1 MIKLKLPTHWPPDA
15 KNWLTGKDPHAEKDW
30 RQEEKGTTEDEMV
43 NGITDST
50 DVSLS
55 KLWELVT
62 DTEAWLAAVLVVT
75 KSRTWLSDWTTN
87 VALVIKNLSAN
98 AGRPKRHRVWKIPW
112 RSAWVTHSSILAC
125 RVQGRLHSIGS
136 HRVRHN
142 WSNLAHVHLSL
153 MCAIYEFEHIQ
164 LPMISSCP
172 SRGETH
178 STSQI
183 SLVSL
188 CICFVVLTLDIK
200 AAF

>member
-1 MIKLKLPTHWPPDA
+1 MDVSAKPQDIEAESKYKRWSGRRKHNGVWRQWMNYWINAVLILLKFMLKSCQYLRQTFRYRQPEKYCIQPT
-15 KNWLTGKDPHAEKDW
+15 AEK
-30 RQEEKGTTEDEMV
+30 EM
-43 NGITDST
+43 
-50 DVSLS
+50 
-55 KLWELVT
+55 
-62 DTEAWLAAVLVVT
+62 A
-75 KSRTWLSDWTTN
+75 
-87 VALVIKNLSAN
+87 
-98 AGRPKRHRVWKIPW
+98 
-112 RSAWVTHSSILAC
+112 THYSILAW
-125 RVQGRLHSIGS
+125 RIPGTEEPGGQLSVGS

-164 LPMISSCP
+164 LPMISSWP